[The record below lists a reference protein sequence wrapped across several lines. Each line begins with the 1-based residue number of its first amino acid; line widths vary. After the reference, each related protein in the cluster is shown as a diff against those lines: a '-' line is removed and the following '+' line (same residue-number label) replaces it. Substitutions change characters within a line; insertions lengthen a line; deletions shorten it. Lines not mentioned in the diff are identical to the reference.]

1 MCRIQRVLWI
11 RHFVFKLGKG
21 MAMRFFRFVCMFV
34 CCGVLMMPAYGFDGC
49 VALSTSSSC
58 SFGSGRGL
66 DWSGSCTTMGVS
78 TSLRGVGVCAA
89 TSGSMGDTSG
99 GLSLSSRLDDN
110 VYCWCK
116 LVVPA
121 VSNWVTVG
129 LDGRSYSE
137 CAMNC
142 AAACASNL
150 RTVSSMRNALLGN
163 IISD

>member
-1 MCRIQRVLWI
+1 
-11 RHFVFKLGKG
+11 
-21 MAMRFFRFVCMFV
+21 MRFFRFVCMFV

-78 TSLRGVGVCAA
+78 TSLRGVGICAA
-89 TSGSMGDTSG
+89 TPGSWGDTSD
-99 GLSLSSRLDDN
+99 GLSLSRTLDDN

-116 LVVPA
+116 LIIPA
-121 VSNWVTVG
+121 VSKWVVLG
-129 LDGRSYSE
+129 YGDGGRTYSE

-142 AAACASNL
+142 ASSCAGNL
-150 RTVSSMRNALLGN
+150 NTVPSLRNTLLGN

>member
-1 MCRIQRVLWI
+1 
-11 RHFVFKLGKG
+11 